1 VEHQADDTDRKQQC
15 GTLCWLHALVN
26 GRSGGKDGISLVS
39 WERHVTDVPLA
50 TGCTLLHREICQTR
64 NILNKIYTFWSN
76 ASTWKARLHWCK
88 KHSAGENAF
97 M

>member
-15 GTLCWLHALVN
+15 GTLCWLHALIN

-64 NILNKIYTFWSN
+64 FTLSEVMPVLERQDYTD
-76 ASTWKARLHWCK
+76 AKSTAQVKTLL
-88 KHSAGENAF
+88 
-97 M
+97 